1 MWLSGLLYLT
11 WLPPIHK
18 EEEGGKKRDLQL
30 IFLHR
35 WLMHHIFLIV
45 QDLLLKVKLAIWRI
59 STFFHMYTE
68 QGLICSR
75 CHFLYYTHVTLS
87 PLVLMQVWLG
97 LQRKCKQTVLCCW
110 SVLISTPELVPQH
123 PGTSV
128 LCFIIDKVI
137 WYGELAPGYQFWA
150 WVLRNMLR

>member
-1 MWLSGLLYLT
+1 MSCYGIIIGPPSDHLCLHYVAVWPSLLNLT
-11 WLPPIHK
+11 AIYTQ
-18 EEEGGKKRDLQL
+18 GGGGRQKRDLQL

-45 QDLLLKVKLAIWRI
+45 QDLLLKVKLAVWRI

-68 QGLICSR
+68 QGLLCSW

-97 LQRKCKQTVLCCW
+97 LQRKCKQTGAV
-110 SVLISTPELVPQH
+110 SLISADLYT
-123 PGTSV
+123 
-128 LCFIIDKVI
+128 
-137 WYGELAPGYQFWA
+137 
-150 WVLRNMLR
+150 